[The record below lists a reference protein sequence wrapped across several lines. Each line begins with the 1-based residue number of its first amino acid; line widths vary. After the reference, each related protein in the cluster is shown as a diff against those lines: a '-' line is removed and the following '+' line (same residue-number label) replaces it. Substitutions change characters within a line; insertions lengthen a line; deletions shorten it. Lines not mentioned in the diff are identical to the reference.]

1 MTRSQLPSSIGKS
14 AVEGFGG
21 AGEDRK
27 RENGGGK
34 REQNYRRR

>member
-21 AGEDRK
+21 GGGGQEAGERG
-27 RENGGGK
+27 REAGA
-34 REQNYRRR
+34 EL